1 MAGGSAGGNDAKRGG
16 QHFGVAGAGLLG
28 RLLAF
33 ELLQRGHRVSLFDPA
48 PSLTQAPPAGDPARA
63 AAWTAAGMLS
73 PTAELECANEAVF
86 QLGLD
91 SLHRWPGV
99 VDTLR
104 RTGHFMPN
112 EVVLTRAG
120 SLLLAHR
127 GDEGAAQRTLAL
139 LNKKAPASHRPQALT
154 AAELKALEPDIHG
167 PAHAWLLP
175 HEGHIHT
182 VRTMAALGAWALA
195 HSATFHGGEAGQV
208 LAVAP
213 GELHTAQGSQRRVHR
228 FDHVFDVR
236 GVGARPELPVRGGD
250 PGFTP
255 QVRGVRGEVFWLHAP
270 GVALHRPV
278 RLLHP
283 RWRVYVVPRPG
294 NLVVVGATEIESE
307 DRSPV
312 SLRST
317 LELLS
322 AAHSVLPGLAEARVV
337 HSEANLRPALP
348 DNLPTS
354 THQPGLSCING
365 LFRHGWLIA
374 PALVHQALHTLNLA
388 APASPHPV
396 PA

>member
-1 MAGGSAGGNDAKRGG
+1 MTALHLGI
-16 QHFGVAGAGLLG
+16 AGAGLLG

-48 PSLTQAPPAGDPARA
+48 PSLAQAPPAGDPARA
-63 AAWTAAGMLS
+63 AGWTAAGMLS

-91 SLHRWPGV
+91 SLRRWPGV

-104 RTGHFMPN
+104 QAGHG
-112 EVVLTRAG
+112 VALTHAG

-139 LNKKAPASHRPQALT
+139 LNKKAPPAHTPQALT
-154 AAELKALEPDIHG
+154 ATELKALEPDIHG

-182 VRTMAALGAWALA
+182 VQAMAALGAWAVDHGA
-195 HSATFHGGEAGQV
+195 VFHGGEAGRV

-213 GELHTAQGSQRRVHR
+213 GELRTAEGSQRRVHH

-236 GVGARPELPVRGGD
+236 GVGARPDLP
-250 PGFTP
+250 
-255 QVRGVRGEVFWLHAP
+255 VRGVRGEVFWLHAP

-294 NLVVVGATEIESE
+294 NRVVVGATEIESE

-322 AAHSVLPGLAEARVV
+322 AAHSVLPGLAEARVM

-348 DNLPTS
+348 DNLPAH
-354 THQPGLSCING
+354 THQPGLTRLNG

-374 PALVHQALHTLNLA
+374 PALVQQALHAVSSTPLA
-388 APASPHPV
+388 VVADTPV
-396 PA
+396 AVA

>member
-1 MAGGSAGGNDAKRGG
+1 MRTVAEPTPGRPKSVSAPEPGGASMAGGSAGGNNAKRGG

-167 PAHAWLLP
+167 PAH
-175 HEGHIHT
+175 
-182 VRTMAALGAWALA
+182 
-195 HSATFHGGEAGQV
+195 S
-208 LAVAP
+208 
-213 GELHTAQGSQRRVHR
+213 
-228 FDHVFDVR
+228 
-236 GVGARPELPVRGGD
+236 
-250 PGFTP
+250 
-255 QVRGVRGEVFWLHAP
+255 
-270 GVALHRPV
+270 
-278 RLLHP
+278 
-283 RWRVYVVPRPG
+283 
-294 NLVVVGATEIESE
+294 
-307 DRSPV
+307 
-312 SLRST
+312 
-317 LELLS
+317 
-322 AAHSVLPGLAEARVV
+322 
-337 HSEANLRPALP
+337 
-348 DNLPTS
+348 
-354 THQPGLSCING
+354 
-365 LFRHGWLIA
+365 
-374 PALVHQALHTLNLA
+374 
-388 APASPHPV
+388 
-396 PA
+396 